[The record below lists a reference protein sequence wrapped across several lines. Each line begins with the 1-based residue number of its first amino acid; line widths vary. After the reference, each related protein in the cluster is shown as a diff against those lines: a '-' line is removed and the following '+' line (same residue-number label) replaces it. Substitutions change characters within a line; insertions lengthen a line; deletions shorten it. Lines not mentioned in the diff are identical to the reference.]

1 MSGIF
6 SVMRSC
12 NGGISSVD
20 RSSIWGMLSVHQH
33 SIWGIF
39 SVDQS
44 SITGNLFRK
53 VVLYFTCRQ
62 LYWEVLYRDVLH
74 SPAGEWCCP
83 WDVEGY
89 TGRYWDVL

>member
-20 RSSIWGMLSVHQH
+20 RSSIWGMP
-33 SIWGIF
+33 

-44 SITGNLFRK
+44 LGTCFMK